1 MVRAALAGIG
11 VALAAAPLGCFVVW
25 RRMAYLGESTA
36 HSALLGVS
44 LSLMFE
50 FSVFLGAIFV
60 SLLMASLVTL
70 VQGRSLF
77 LDTLLGVAG
86 HMSLATGLVV
96 VSFISGVRIELM
108 AYLIGDI
115 LSVSKTDLLLI
126 WIGLVI
132 VLVLLF
138 WRWSALLL
146 CTLNEDLAASSGL
159 NPRRE
164 SYALTIGL
172 AVVVAVGIKVV
183 GVLLIIS
190 MLIIPAASASSA
202 SRRVLYNWGPRERMH
217 SFVDFI
223 ESRPNSLSFQTI
235 PNFGVL
241 LKTKEPFRIT
251 MQSPNTASSAPVGPT
266 TAPTTIDPI
275 AEMEDKRNR
284 KEQRAR
290 QLENLKATRTSKRM
304 NVYLSLGILTLLFGF
319 SFFPVSQGDISS
331 NPHDTLSA
339 EEVTAWMNPLSPQH
353 WTEEVKEERA
363 ETKIWDGSD
372 TNAGTFEQDLSL
384 GIWQPFNF
392 GPLNDVQVKVTLKGY
407 RFDGR
412 NTSFRL
418 GLFESPNGCAML
430 ATPTNIMWA
439 DESLTSKACK
449 YISFCLRFSR
459 VDR

>member
-1 MVRAALAGIG
+1 
-11 VALAAAPLGCFVVW
+11 
-25 RRMAYLGESTA
+25 
-36 HSALLGVS
+36 
-44 LSLMFE
+44 
-50 FSVFLGAIFV
+50 
-60 SLLMASLVTL
+60 
-70 VQGRSLF
+70 
-77 LDTLLGVAG
+77 
-86 HMSLATGLVV
+86 
-96 VSFISGVRIELM
+96 
-108 AYLIGDI
+108 
-115 LSVSKTDLLLI
+115 
-126 WIGLVI
+126 
-132 VLVLLF
+132 
-138 WRWSALLL
+138 
-146 CTLNEDLAASSGL
+146 
-159 NPRRE
+159 
-164 SYALTIGL
+164 
-172 AVVVAVGIKVV
+172 
-183 GVLLIIS
+183 
-190 MLIIPAASASSA
+190 
-202 SRRVLYNWGPRERMH
+202 MH
-217 SFVDFI
+217 SFVGFI
-223 ESRPNSLSFQTI
+223 DSRPNSLSFQTI

-241 LKTKEPFRIT
+241 LKTKEPFRRT

-339 EEVTAWMNPLSPQH
+339 EEVTAWMNPSSPQH

-407 RFDGR
+407 RFDGK

-439 DESLTSKACK
+439 DESLAIVNVMDSDTSPALAKGGIFDVTFTVKPGRYCLIFQYIDAQDFNHESWSSTDMRWKAT
-449 YISFCLRFSR
+449 IDSE
-459 VDR
+459 VDMFWPRAFLLPLCVLILPFFIGSVIGAQKAGKAYKKVRYPEASSKTTEEQVMDATEAERAMGMDLSTGSEGMDEEENNLEFESEDEGMITDDDSSTSATEYTDEQLIAAGWTPEQIQQMRGN